1 MLSDMAKFSFWDRLR
16 GRSAK
21 VRRYGLVLFGQGTI
35 EGGQAVTWEGDLAI
49 GTVLMVQASD
59 GSALPLP
66 QGTYALT
73 TETGEQYTV
82 TVDDTGT
89 ITDLQPVGSTESTE
103 AASNLTARAVAMR
116 NQPRK
121 AQNQAFEQVTTL
133 EGAVIDWDGELA
145 VGTTVNEIGADGTPV
160 PANGTYTLELNGE
173 RVQITCENGVVTD
186 MQVVGSQD
194 ATAPQDTQAIAELK
208 ARIQSLEKQVDALTA
223 RLDVAKQRYSAAKPN
238 GTQANSLVDIAYKFR
253 NT

>member
-1 MLSDMAKFSFWDRLR
+1 
-16 GRSAK
+16 
-21 VRRYGLVLFGQGTI
+21 VLFGQGTI

-59 GSALPLP
+59 GSSLPLP

-89 ITDLQPVGSTESTE
+89 VTDLQPVGSPDTPVE
-103 AASNLTARAVAMR
+103 ASNVTARAVAMR
-116 NQPRK
+116 GAQR
-121 AQNQAFEQVTTL
+121 AQNHIFEQVTTL
-133 EGAVIDWDGELA
+133 EGAVLDWDGELA
-145 VGTTVNEIGADGTPV
+145 VGTTVNEIGADGTLV
-160 PANGTYTLELNGE
+160 PANGTYTLEINGE
-173 RVQITCENGVVTD
+173 QVQITCENGVVTD
-186 MQVVGSQD
+186 MQVVGSQE
-194 ATAPQDTQAIAELK
+194 ATAAQDTQAIAALK

-223 RLDVAKQRYSAAKPN
+223 RLDLSKQRYSAVKPN
-238 GTQANSLVDIAYKFR
+238 GTQVNSLVDVAYKFR

>member
-1 MLSDMAKFSFWDRLR
+1 MSSDMAKLSFLDRLR

-35 EGGQAVTWEGDLAI
+35 EGGQAVTWEGDLAV
-49 GTVLMVQASD
+49 GTVLMVEATD
-59 GSALPLP
+59 GSKLPLP

-89 ITDLQPVGSTESTE
+89 ITDLQPVGSAEPTE
-103 AASNLTARAVAMR
+103 AASNVTARAVAMR
-116 NQPRK
+116 VTSQAK
-121 AQNQAFEQVTTL
+121 QNHTFEQVTTL
-133 EGAVIDWDGELA
+133 EGAVLDWDGELA
-145 VGTTVNEIGADGTPV
+145 VGTTVYEIGADGTPV
-160 PANGTYTLELNGE
+160 PANGTYTLEINGE
-173 RVQITCENGVVTD
+173 QVQITCENGVVTD
-186 MQVVGSQD
+186 MQVVGSQE
-194 ATAPQDTQAIAELK
+194 ATAAQDTQAISELK

-223 RLDVAKQRYSAAKPN
+223 RLDLSKQRYSAAKPN
-238 GTQANSLVDIAYKFR
+238 GTQANSLIDVAYKFR